1 MKISTYLLIG
11 FTIFASSCSD
21 DDGPSTSSTTYQPT
35 GASSYWNYKVETAG
49 TSDNDSLYVVEPTTI
64 NGNTYHK
71 MRADAPVG
79 FYSTTLSN
87 NAIRVAEGKLY
98 VTGTTNL
105 DLGGIIPLDLA
116 LNDFIILDANAPSDQ
131 QLSSIAGILEQD
143 LQGFPLKITYE
154 LRSVGGMTLPNY
166 TTPSG
171 IQYSNVKSVKLRL
184 NLKITTIYDFNGF
197 PITITLMNPQDV
209 VVSERFYAPNIGMVY
224 SSTRFA
230 YELQDFS
237 DFNIELPIPQSG
249 EEIQLETL
257 LTYDV
262 D

>member
-1 MKISTYLLIG
+1 
-11 FTIFASSCSD
+11 
-21 DDGPSTSSTTYQPT
+21 
-35 GASSYWNYKVETAG
+35 
-49 TSDNDSLYVVEPTTI
+49 
-64 NGNTYHK
+64 

-154 LRSVGGMTLPNY
+154 LRSVAGMTLPNY

-197 PITITLMNPQDV
+197 PITITLMNPQD
-209 VVSERFYAPNIGMVY
+209 
-224 SSTRFA
+224 
-230 YELQDFS
+230 
-237 DFNIELPIPQSG
+237 
-249 EEIQLETL
+249 
-257 LTYDV
+257 
-262 D
+262 